1 MPKNQFRVITLGGFF
16 PYRTIAVA
24 QKQQTQR
31 QSPIPYRQENMI
43 NYKQCSATRHRPTPT
58 RHEITTIEIR

>member
-24 QKQQTQR
+24 QKQQTQQ
-31 QSPIPYRQENMI
+31 QSPHTVPARKYD
-43 NYKQCSATRHRPTPT
+43 KL
-58 RHEITTIEIR
+58 